1 MLVRSLHS
9 GPEDVDGSDDVLAAD
24 GTLAHP
30 LAALGAGD
38 HVTTLQQDAVDG
50 RVHTDLTEVLLHT
63 CRTAAARLWRDKPK
77 KPLRTHGSCNLLFSI
92 DLSADYFLQLL
103 IHLHVTHL
111 RRSQRWQL
119 KHRERLTSS
128 SEQFHLMTHFHLTR

>member
-1 MLVRSLHS
+1 MLVRFLHS

-50 RVHTDLTEVLLHT
+50 RVHTDLTEVLLQT
-63 CRTAAARLWRDKPK
+63 RRTATGLWRDK
-77 KPLRTHGSCNLLFSI
+77 
-92 DLSADYFLQLL
+92 
-103 IHLHVTHL
+103 
-111 RRSQRWQL
+111 QR
-119 KHRERLTSS
+119 KTIRNT
-128 SEQFHLMTHFHLTR
+128 

>member
-1 MLVRSLHS
+1 MLVRFLHS

-50 RVHTDLTEVLLHT
+50 RVHTDLTKVLLQT
-63 CRTAAARLWRDKPK
+63 RRTAAGLWRDKQT
-77 KPLRTHGSCNLLFSI
+77 KPLGIHDGCNVLFRI
-92 DLSADYFLQLL
+92 DLSADYFLHLL
-103 IHLHVTHL
+103 IRLLVTHL

-119 KHRERLTSS
+119 KDGQRTTSDIIV
-128 SEQFHLMTHFHLTR
+128 